1 MAANKEMLG
10 SFELTTPLSNQNS
23 GFSVWGFARREGN
36 DYFVKQFLSPIYPED
51 DKVSSPERIQK
62 KIRQCRKFEQE
73 KIELYRALNNN
84 SDGNAMRVQ
93 EFFRVGSH
101 YYIATKKL
109 TGPPLEIETIAK
121 MKLETKRTLCATIA
135 HAIASFHKGG
145 LVHADLKHTN
155 IMYIH
160 SRSGNLTAKVIDFD
174 SSFLESHPPQ
184 PGDEIVG
191 DQIYF
196 SPEACRSIWGE
207 EVPLTCKMDVFAMGV
222 LFHQYITGELP
233 YHSDEFFYPGEAV
246 ANGSSLKLS
255 DAIPEEYRELLT
267 QMLDADPEK
276 RPTAHQ
282 VFLRF
287 SNMPETVA
295 ATAKPVS
302 EVRREPAW
310 ASPSP
315 GGSPFFTPGDL

>member
-1 MAANKEMLG
+1 MAAHKEMLG
-10 SFELTTPLSNQNS
+10 SFELTTPLSNQDS

-36 DYFVKQFLSPIYPED
+36 EYFVKQFLSPIYPDD
-51 DKVSSPERIQK
+51 DKVSSPERIAK
-62 KIRQCRKFEQE
+62 KIKQCRKFEQE
-73 KIELYRALNNN
+73 KLELYRALNDN
-84 SDGNAMRVQ
+84 SDGNAMRVL

-109 TGPPLEIETIAK
+109 IGPPIEIETIAR
-121 MKLETKRTLCATIA
+121 MKLETKRVLCATIA
-135 HAIASFHKGG
+135 HAIASFHTGG

-155 IMYIH
+155 IMFVH

-174 SSFLESHPPQ
+174 SSFLESNPPQ

-196 SPEACRSIWGE
+196 SPEACLSIWGE
-207 EVPLTCKMDVFAMGV
+207 DVPLTCKMDVFAMGV

-233 YHSDEFFYPGEAV
+233 HYNKEYFYPGEAV
-246 ANGSSLKLS
+246 ANGEKLVLS
-255 DAIPEEYRELLT
+255 DKLPEQYRELFL

-282 VFLRF
+282 IFLKFADR
-287 SNMPETVA
+287 PE
-295 ATAKPVS
+295 PVPVVRKEEPRD
-302 EVRREPAW
+302 EVKVS
-310 ASPSP
+310 ASTS
-315 GGSPFFTPGDL
+315 FFAPGDL